1 MQFLQSIFSS
11 LENMKGI
18 VVKMKLEAGYDEFK
32 RKFGDPLKEHTLI
45 IRDDDYMFLVFEH
58 DERRCVKDV
67 CKDVVVV
74 DKIKYNKNSYVYKKI
89 TPAQVPIQLVKY
101 IFVSEKL
108 VCSIDEDSLDNFL
121 EKYCVR
127 TGFARLVEIKAL
139 PGWRNEWREQLDMCL
154 LLFIQNFVWY
164 SSSWYLFHGLRVA
177 FGVWS
182 TAKKYIPPYQK
193 TISSGRF
200 RLP

>member
-1 MQFLQSIFSS
+1 MEHIRKKHDSEMQFFQSIFSS

-74 DKIKYNKNSYVYKKI
+74 DKIKYNKNS
-89 TPAQVPIQLVKY
+89 
-101 IFVSEKL
+101 
-108 VCSIDEDSLDNFL
+108 SI
-121 EKYCVR
+121 CM
-127 TGFARLVEIKAL
+127 
-139 PGWRNEWREQLDMCL
+139 P
-154 LLFIQNFVWY
+154 
-164 SSSWYLFHGLRVA
+164 H
-177 FGVWS
+177 
-182 TAKKYIPPYQK
+182 
-193 TISSGRF
+193 
-200 RLP
+200 